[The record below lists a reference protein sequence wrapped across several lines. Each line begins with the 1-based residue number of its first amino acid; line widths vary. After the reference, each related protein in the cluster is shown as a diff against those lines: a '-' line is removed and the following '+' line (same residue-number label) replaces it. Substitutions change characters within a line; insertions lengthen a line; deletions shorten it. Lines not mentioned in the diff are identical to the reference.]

1 MGPKA
6 GGTKIGCGMVGA
18 ISPMYQGTATI
29 KPISVLR
36 CPEAG
41 FANIKRVMISSR
53 NFPPC
58 PKNLLPVKFF
68 KYGPSLLIV
77 PDFIYCLNT
86 GQIV

>member
-6 GGTKIGCGMVGA
+6 GGTKSGCGMVGA

-29 KPISVLR
+29 NPISVSR

-41 FANIKRVMISSR
+41 FANTKRVMITSR

-58 PKNLLPVKFF
+58 PINLLPVKFLED
-68 KYGPSLLIV
+68 GPTLLIV

-86 GQIV
+86 GQKV